1 MAIEQSVNK
10 PLKQVD
16 FNIPRSVNCCVSGGG
31 LSVKSNM
38 TCNKCVKKSHIQKYC
53 RSKGTGSCGNPP
65 KKSANEL
72 PEWVTKKPVV
82 SDTKDLATNTITH
95 KNKKYMCC
103 TYFNNNNG
111 AWGFQLKD
119 GHE

>member
-1 MAIEQSVNK
+1 MPYQKI
-10 PLKQVD
+10 LQV
-16 FNIPRSVNCCVSGGG
+16 
-31 LSVKSNM
+31 
-38 TCNKCVKKSHIQKYC
+38 
-53 RSKGTGSCGNPP
+53 KGKWLWWEPTQEVL
-65 KKSANEL
+65 NEL